1 MTTMPS
7 NPTSSYV
14 LGATSQEHDRLIRQ
28 AVILEPLTER
38 LLLDAGIGPGLRV
51 LDIGSGVGDVAMIA
65 ARLVGP
71 SGAVVGVEREAA
83 TLSAARARVA
93 KAGISN
99 LSFIEAD
106 VAHVPRGEPYDAVVG
121 RLILQSVPDPGA
133 VVNSLAAL
141 VRPGGAMAFQDVWP
155 NSLLLLNAHLPLR
168 AKCAALIFRTFER
181 AGVHMDMELVLFRML
196 QEAGLPA
203 PNMRI
208 EVPVGDDPN
217 IVGWLHD
224 LFVVLLPHMRRD
236 ELDAGEL
243 GDLNTLRSR
252 LEAERVTANSFGAC
266 VGLVSVW
273 SRKPD

>member
-1 MTTMPS
+1 MPS
-7 NPTSSYV
+7 NPDSPYV
-14 LGATSQEHDRLIRQ
+14 LGDTSHEHDRLIRQ
-28 AVILEPLTER
+28 ALILEPFTER
-38 LLLDAGIGPGLRV
+38 LLRDAGVGPGLRV
-51 LDIGSGVGDVAMIA
+51 LDIGSGAGDVAMIA
-65 ARLVGP
+65 ARVVGP

-99 LSFIEAD
+99 VSFVEAD
-106 VAHVPRGEPYDAVVG
+106 IAHVPSSEPYDAVVG
-121 RLILQSVPDPGA
+121 RLILEYVPDPGA
-133 VVNSLAAL
+133 VVTSLAAL

-168 AKCAALIFRTFER
+168 AKCAALMLRTFER
-181 AGVHMDMELVLFRML
+181 SGVHMDMELVLFRAL

-208 EVPVGDDPN
+208 EVPVGGDPN
-217 IVGWLHD
+217 IVGWLYD
-224 LFVVLLPHMRRD
+224 LFAALLPRMRRD
-236 ELDAGEL
+236 ELDAAEI
-243 GDLNTLRSR
+243 GDLDTLRSR

>member
-1 MTTMPS
+1 MPS
-7 NPTSSYV
+7 NPASSYV
-14 LGATSQEHDRLIRQ
+14 LGAMSHEHDRLIRQ
-28 AVILEPLTER
+28 AMILEPFTER
-38 LLLDAGIGPGLRV
+38 LLHDAGIGPGMRV

-83 TLSAARARVA
+83 TLSAAQTRVA
-93 KAGISN
+93 RAGISN

-133 VVNSLAAL
+133 VVTSLAAL

-155 NSLLLLNAHLPLR
+155 NSLLLLTAHLPLR

-208 EVPVGDDPN
+208 EVAVGDDPN
-217 IVGWLHD
+217 IVGWLYD
-224 LFVVLLPHMRRD
+224 LFAALLPRMRRD
-236 ELDAGEL
+236 ELDAAEL

-273 SRKPD
+273 SRKPH

>member
-1 MTTMPS
+1 MPS
-7 NPTSSYV
+7 NPDSSYV
-14 LGATSQEHDRLIRQ
+14 LGDTSHEHDRLIRQ
-28 AVILEPLTER
+28 ALILEPFTER
-38 LLLDAGIGPGLRV
+38 LLRDAGVGPGLRV
-51 LDIGSGVGDVAMIA
+51 LDIGSGAGDVAMIA
-65 ARLVGP
+65 ARVVGP
-71 SGAVVGVEREAA
+71 SGAVGGVEREAA

-99 LSFIEAD
+99 VSFVEAD
-106 VAHVPRGEPYDAVVG
+106 IAHVPSSEPYDAVVG
-121 RLILQSVPDPGA
+121 RLILEYVPDPGA
-133 VVNSLAAL
+133 VVTSLAAL

-168 AKCAALIFRTFER
+168 AKCAALMLRTFER
-181 AGVHMDMELVLFRML
+181 SGVHMDMELVLFRAL

-208 EVPVGDDPN
+208 EVPVGGDPN
-217 IVGWLHD
+217 IVGWLYD
-224 LFVVLLPHMRRD
+224 LFAALLPRMRRD
-236 ELDAGEL
+236 ELDAAEI
-243 GDLNTLRSR
+243 GDLDTLRSR